1 MPSNCHKLPD
11 FFDWKTKKIFICFIC
26 IKWYKFS
33 ISNSIAFTF
42 PDVLQS
48 TVAAVGSEVIIFV
61 LVVVVV
67 TALVVV
73 LVGALVVVVF
83 TALVV
88 VLVGALVVVVFTALV
103 VVLVVVGA
111 SFEVA
116 IAVNWRFVLINSM
129 NSCGVLNSIVIMIVD
144 KEESINIDI
153 F

>member
-1 MPSNCHKLPD
+1 
-11 FFDWKTKKIFICFIC
+11 
-26 IKWYKFS
+26 
-33 ISNSIAFTF
+33 
-42 PDVLQS
+42 
-48 TVAAVGSEVIIFV
+48 
-61 LVVVVV
+61 VVVVV

-116 IAVNWRFVLINSM
+116 IAVN
-129 NSCGVLNSIVIMIVD
+129 
-144 KEESINIDI
+144 
-153 F
+153 